1 MDDGRPDTDTALYRP
16 VCFSL
21 RRLTM
26 ANASGIQISAAMG
39 TVVSLEFATFGLT
52 ELTFWSMQNVSLY
65 VTLLA

>member
-1 MDDGRPDTDTALYRP
+1 
-16 VCFSL
+16 
-21 RRLTM
+21 M